1 MYIWRPYFFIK
12 SVKKIFEKVCKNTV
26 QIGHYVNFSAHLQK
40 GEADE
45 LEALLK
51 KHGLTHADFVRRSA
65 EKLKNE

>member
-1 MYIWRPYFFIK
+1 MARTEAQKRADAKYRQK
-12 SVKKIFEKVCKNTV
+12 VK
-26 QIGHYVNFSAHLQK
+26 GRYVNFSAHLQK